1 MARNLPPLNHLRAV
15 EAVAR
20 RGSFRDGADEL
31 CVTPAAVSH
40 QVRALEDRLGAR
52 LLDRGPRG
60 VRPTPEAEALI
71 GEIGAALDRMDA
83 ALGALDAARMA
94 GRLRLS
100 AAPFLANRWLL
111 PRLDRFR
118 AEAPELEIELTLA
131 FETVDLEDGGL
142 DGALRYGTGPWP
154 GLEAIGIHRDRLGPV
169 CAPTAIAGASPPLA
183 LADLAA
189 LPLHGARGFA
199 DDWPAWFAA
208 AGLDGPP
215 PAPRLHES
223 RAFAFDSALSGH
235 GLCLA
240 DIRMTA
246 ADEAAGRLVRPHPV
260 TVERPQGLHLVVP
273 RGRGSDP
280 RIARFAAWLR
290 DEAAAGAAG

>member
-20 RGSFRDGADEL
+20 RGSFREGAEEL

-40 QVRALEDRLGAR
+40 QVRALEDRLGLK

-60 VRPTPEAEALI
+60 VRPAPGAAALI
-71 GEIGAALDRMDA
+71 GEVGAALDRIDA
-83 ALGALDAARMA
+83 ALGDLAAARMA
-94 GRLRLS
+94 GRLHLS
-100 AAPFLANRWLL
+100 AAPFLANRWLKARL
-111 PRLDRFR
+111 PRFR
-118 AEAPELEIELTLA
+118 AEAPELEVELSLA
-131 FETVDLEDGGL
+131 FEVVDLEESGL
-142 DGALRYGTGPWP
+142 DGALRYGIGPWP
-154 GLEAIGIHRDRLGPV
+154 GLDAIAIHRDRLGPV
-169 CAPTAIAGASPPLA
+169 CAPSVLEGRTLPLEPT
-183 LADLAA
+183 DLSA
-189 LPLHGARGFA
+189 LPLHGARAFA

-208 AGLDGPP
+208 AGHDGAP
-215 PAPRLHES
+215 PAPTLHES

-273 RGRGSDP
+273 RGRGSDA

-290 DEAAAGAAG
+290 DEAAAEAG